1 MEKSALKGT
10 TMNQTNEKNASNLIL
25 PAKRGKAFI
34 FYIITIALNFSLF
47 TIFALI
53 WVGMSSFNNIIPWEG
68 WIVILIWALLL
79 GSLVASLFRVRFGCA
94 YLFIELLTIIAF
106 TVLTESYALAVF
118 ALLSLVSVLLPYVFL
133 LRKAL
138 RKSN

>member
-1 MEKSALKGT
+1 
-10 TMNQTNEKNASNLIL
+10 MNQTNEKNAPNHII

-34 FYIITIALNFSLF
+34 FYVITIALNFSLF

-53 WVGMSSFNNIIPWEG
+53 WVGMSAFNNIIPWEG
-68 WIVILIWALLL
+68 WVVILIWVLLL
-79 GSLVASLFRVRFGCA
+79 GSLVASLFRVRFGFV
-94 YLFIELLTIIAF
+94 YLLIELLTIIAF
-106 TVLTESYALAVF
+106 TILTESYALAVF
-118 ALLSLVSVLLPYVFL
+118 ALFSLASVLIPYVFL